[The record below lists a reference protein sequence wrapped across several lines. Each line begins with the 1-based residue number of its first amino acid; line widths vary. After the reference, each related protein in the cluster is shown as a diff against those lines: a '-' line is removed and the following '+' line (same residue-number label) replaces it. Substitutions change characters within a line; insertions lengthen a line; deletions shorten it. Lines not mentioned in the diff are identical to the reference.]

1 MRPVLE
7 LELSG
12 MAHGGEALGRHQGR
26 VVFVAYSIPGERVRV
41 EVVEE
46 HPRWSRARLLEV
58 LEPSPHRVEPPCPHF
73 GTCGGCQWQHIEYQ
87 AQVVFKRDILRD
99 QLQRLARFA
108 HPPVAEAIPSPDP
121 WAYRNHLQ
129 LSVTPDGG
137 LGFLDVSG
145 TRVMPIEICLLPHPL
160 VWEMVEMMEI
170 RDGRMVTWSGGRLV
184 GSGDQQIIGP
194 KDQKTKRPKERL
206 SLRAG
211 IRTGER
217 MMVFE
222 TEGDLPPEIEVD
234 VPISCV
240 LLMEDGTPVNL
251 IGRNWLAEE
260 LAGRR
265 FRISAGSF
273 FQVNTPQAERLI
285 EAVGQFL
292 DPQGKETLLDLYCGV
307 GTFALSLADRV
318 GRVIGIESYG
328 PAVADARANARED
341 EPVEFIEGRGE
352 EVLAQLDLPLEAVI
366 VDPPRAG
373 CGSEVLRELI
383 RLSPS
388 RLIYVSCDPATLA
401 RDARRLA
408 EAGYR
413 LEAVQPVDMF
423 PQTYHIESVSLFV
436 W

>member
-1 MRPVLE
+1 MGRVLE
-7 LELSG
+7 LELTD
-12 MAHGGEALGRHQGR
+12 MAHGGEALGRAQGKII
-26 VVFVAYSIPGERVRV
+26 FVGYSIPGEQVRV

-46 HPRWSRARLLEV
+46 QRHWSRARLLEV

-73 GTCGGCQWQHIEYQ
+73 GACGGCQWQHIDYP
-87 AQVVFKRDILRD
+87 AQIAFKREIVRD
-99 QLQRLARFA
+99 QLRRLAHIA
-108 HPPVAEAIPSPDP
+108 DPPVADTVPSPEP
-121 WAYRNHLQ
+121 WRYRNHLQ
-129 LSVTPDGG
+129 LSAAPDGR
-137 LGFLDVSG
+137 LGFLEVSG
-145 TRVMPIEICLLPHPL
+145 MRVEPIEVCLLPHPL
-160 VWEMVEMMEI
+160 LWELLEMLEMEE
-170 RDGRMVTWSGGRLV
+170 GRTFLR
-184 GSGDQQIIGP
+184 
-194 KDQKTKRPKERL
+194 RL

-234 VPISCV
+234 VPVSCV

-251 IGRNWLAEE
+251 IGRNWLTEE
-260 LAGRR
+260 LGGRR

-285 EAVGQFL
+285 ELVTQFL
-292 DPQGKETLLDLYCGV
+292 DPQGDETLLDLYCGV

-318 GRVIGIESYG
+318 GHVIGIESYG
-328 PAVADARANARED
+328 PAVADARANAHGD
-341 EPVEFIEGRGE
+341 ERVEFIEGRVE
-352 EVLAQLDLPLEAVI
+352 EVLPQLDISPEAVI

-383 RLSPS
+383 RLSPPK
-388 RLIYVSCDPATLA
+388 LIYVSCDPATLA
-401 RDARRLA
+401 RDVQRLV

-423 PQTYHIESVSLFV
+423 PQTYHIESVSLFLR
-436 W
+436 